1 MAVSS
6 AAQQA
11 EINAYNKLSKVLGN
25 PEAFVKPAGFGT
37 AFPDFGFT
45 LMIDKKPVDL
55 HIEYKA
61 DAKAQMGS
69 MRDWIFDGKKFTS
82 NDLGNEDKKDMLEI
96 MSANPTCVKNGQRLL
111 NDLKKHF
118 DKRVTKL
125 YSGVLT
131 VISDKALRRSKL
143 LDFVNYNKD
152 TDKNYQLANLD
163 DTSMGDM
170 IISHY
175 KKKFKKSRR
184 GSNNSVLMMM
194 IGNELWT
201 IEDTGI
207 PNETMTKVYQK
218 LNVSKLNNLSNL
230 KAKLEVR
237 IQPRGLNSPGKPNSI
252 DVMANFR
259 LSGKPSGGTIVI

>member
-25 PEAFVKPAGFGT
+25 PEAFAKPAGFET
-37 AFPDFGFT
+37 SFPDFGFS
-45 LMIDKKPVDL
+45 LMIDKTPVDL

-69 MRDWIFDGKKFTS
+69 MRDWIFDGNKFTS
-82 NDLGNEDKKDMLEI
+82 NDVSNEDKKDMLEI
-96 MSANPTCVKNGQRLL
+96 MSANPTCVKNGKRLL
-111 NDLKKHF
+111 NDLKKYF

-131 VISDKALRRSKL
+131 VISDKTIRRAKL
-143 LDFVNYNKD
+143 LDFVNN
-152 TDKNYQLANLD
+152 TENYQLANID

-175 KKKFKKSRR
+175 QKKFKKSRK
-184 GSNNSVLMMM
+184 GNNPSLLMMM

-201 IEDTGI
+201 IEKTSNVTDS
-207 PNETMTKVYQK
+207 MLTKVHQK
-218 LNVSKLNNLSNL
+218 LGVGKLNNLNNL

-237 IQPRGLNSPGKPNSI
+237 IQPRGLSSPSKPNSI
-252 DVMANFR
+252 DVMASFR

>member
-25 PEAFVKPAGFGT
+25 PEAFAKPAGFET

-45 LMIDKKPVDL
+45 LMMDKNPLDL

-82 NDLGNEDKKDMLEI
+82 NDMGNEDKKDMLEI
-96 MSANPTCVKNGQRLL
+96 MSSNKTCVDNGKRLL
-111 NDLKKHF
+111 KDLKTYF
-118 DKRVTKL
+118 DPRVTKL

-131 VISDKALRRSKL
+131 VISDKTLRRSKL
-143 LDFVNYNKD
+143 LDFVNN
-152 TDKNYQLANLD
+152 TKNYQLANID

-175 KKKFKKSRR
+175 QKKFKKSRI
-184 GSNNSVLMMM
+184 GNNPSILMMM
-194 IGNELWT
+194 IGNELWN
-201 IEDTGI
+201 IEKTSNVTNDMM
-207 PNETMTKVYQK
+207 NKVFQK
-218 LNVSKLNNLSNL
+218 LSVSKLNNLDNL

-237 IQPRGLNSPGKPNSI
+237 IQPRGLSSPGKPNSI
-252 DVMANFR
+252 DVMASFR
-259 LSGKPSGGTIVI
+259 LSGKPSGGTVVI

>member
-11 EINAYNKLSKVLGN
+11 EKNAYSKLSKLLGN
-25 PEAFVKPAGFGT
+25 PEAFAEPAGFET
-37 AFPDFGFT
+37 AFPDFGLT
-45 LMIDKKPVDL
+45 LIMNKTPLDL

-82 NDLGNEDKKDMLEI
+82 NDTKNEDKKDMLEI
-96 MSANPTCVKNGQRLL
+96 MSMNKTCVDNGKRLL
-111 NDLKKHF
+111 KDLKDHF

-131 VISDKALRRSKL
+131 IQPDKQIRRARL
-143 LDFVNYNKD
+143 LEFVQN
-152 TDKNYQLANLD
+152 TKNYQLANID
-163 DTSMGDM
+163 DTSMGDL

-175 KKKFKKSRR
+175 KNKFKKSRK
-184 GSNNSVLMMM
+184 GNNPSVLMMM
-194 IGNELWT
+194 IANELWVVEKT
-201 IEDTGI
+201 SNVTDMMMK
-207 PNETMTKVYQK
+207 NLYQR
-218 LNVSKLNNLSNL
+218 LNVDKVNEMSSL

-237 IQPRGLNSPGKPNSI
+237 IQPRGLSSPSKPNSI
-252 DVMANFR
+252 DVMASFR
-259 LSGKPSGGTIVI
+259 LSGKPSGGTTVI

>member
-1 MAVSS
+1 MAAST

-11 EINAYNKLSKVLGN
+11 EKNAYNKLHKLLGN
-25 PEAFVKPAGFGT
+25 PKAFAEPAGFET

-45 LMIDKKPVDL
+45 LMIDKSPVDL

-82 NDLGNEDKKDMLEI
+82 NDTSNEDKKDMLEI
-96 MSANPTCVKNGQRLL
+96 MSMNKDCVNNGKRLL
-111 NDLKKHF
+111 SDLKEYF

-131 VISDKALRRSKL
+131 VVQDKQERRAKL
-143 LDFVNYNKD
+143 INFTQN
-152 TDKNYQLANLD
+152 TKNYQLANID
-163 DTSMGDM
+163 DTSMGDL

-175 KKKFKKSRR
+175 KNKFKKSRI
-184 GSNNSVLMMM
+184 GNNPSALMMM
-194 IGNELWT
+194 IANELWIVEKT
-201 IEDTGI
+201 SNLSQSSLE
-207 PNETMTKVYQK
+207 KVYQRLEVDK
-218 LNVSKLNNLSNL
+218 LNYLNNL

-237 IQPRGLNSPGKPNSI
+237 IQPRGLSSPGKPNSI
-252 DVMANFR
+252 DVMASFR
-259 LSGKPSGGTIVI
+259 LSGKPSGGVAVI

>member
-25 PEAFVKPAGFGT
+25 PEAFAKPAGFE
-37 AFPDFGFT
+37 ASFPDFGFT
-45 LMIDKKPVDL
+45 LMIDKGPVDL

-69 MRDWIFDGKKFTS
+69 MRDWIFDGDKFTS

-96 MSANPTCVKNGQRLL
+96 MSANATCVKNGKRLL
-111 NDLKKHF
+111 NDLKKYF

-143 LDFVNYNKD
+143 LDFVNN
-152 TDKNYQLANLD
+152 TENYQLANID

-184 GSNNSVLMMM
+184 GNNPSVLMMM

-201 IEDTGI
+201 IEEAGVSTT
-207 PNETMTKVYQK
+207 TMKKIYEK
-218 LNVSKLNNLSNL
+218 LNVSKLNDLSNL

-237 IQPRGLNSPGKPNSI
+237 IQPRGLSSPGKPNSI
-252 DVMANFR
+252 DVMASFR
-259 LSGKPSGGTIVI
+259 LSGKPSGGTIVL